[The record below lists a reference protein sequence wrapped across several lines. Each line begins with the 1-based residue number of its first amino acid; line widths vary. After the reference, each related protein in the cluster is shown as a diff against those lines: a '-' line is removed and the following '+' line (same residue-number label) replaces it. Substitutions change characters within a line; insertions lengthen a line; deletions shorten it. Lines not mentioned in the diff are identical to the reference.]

1 MRLVSEQSEAEIA
14 LRQASSKLTTQLR
27 ALTANLMRISRGA
40 GAPHQL
46 AEQMTA
52 CLDALASCRAAAGHG
67 VPSYDL
73 QAMLNAKSV
82 RDEFRPVEGGTEEDW
97 ARWEADG
104 SFAHEHAVEMI
115 RRAALQ
121 LTASMLVN
129 QPMHVGRAEGELYEG
144 ARQLE
149 AARDKGL
156 AYHRDQVKA
165 RRKPRQ

>member
-1 MRLVSEQSEAEIA
+1 MRLVSEQSEAEFA
-14 LRQASSKLTTQLR
+14 LRQASSELTTQLR

-52 CLDALASCRAAAGHG
+52 CLDALAAYRAAAGHG
-67 VPSYDL
+67 VSSYDL

-82 RDEFRPVEGGTEEDW
+82 RDEFRPVEGGAEEDW

-104 SFAHEHAVEMI
+104 SFDHEHAVEMI

-129 QPMHVGRAEGELYEG
+129 QPMHVARAEHEIYEG
-144 ARQLE
+144 AGQLE
-149 AARDKGL
+149 AARDKSR
-156 AYHRDQVKA
+156 AYQQDRMKAA
-165 RRKPRQ
+165 RRPRK